1 MKVTVAVEDGPLL
14 EPRQRAMAN
23 GPNAELD
30 STAGLNQ
37 RAHNDMHL
45 ARNGGRG
52 HPLQSRRLENT
63 HTHTSQLKSS
73 QSGLRQS

>member
-14 EPRQRAMAN
+14 EPRQRAMGS
-23 GPNAELD
+23 GPNGELD

-52 HPLQSRRLENT
+52 HPLAVASPRK
-63 HTHTSQLKSS
+63 HTHTQAS
-73 QSGLRQS
+73 